1 MKLFVLGDTHGQID
15 KAIEIYKGLKDIDL
29 IVHLGDHFADGQKL
43 ERVLGCP
50 VLGVKGN
57 MDGSFYADGY
67 QILETSW
74 GKIFIAHGHM
84 ENVKSNPQNILYKGE
99 SLGCKAVFY
108 GHTHLPLYQEVE
120 GMILLNPGSLTLPV
134 GGRPGSY
141 ALVNIEGDDFAAAI
155 LYAQN
160 EMTQEGSKGAK
171 GASSSAQTVNGWG
184 NLRNLLN
191 NSDRF

>member
-1 MKLFVLGDTHGQID
+1 MKLFILGDTHGQID

-29 IVHLGDHFADGQKL
+29 IIHLGDHYADGKKL
-43 ERVLGCP
+43 EHALGCP

-67 QILETSW
+67 QILETDY

-84 ENVKSNPQNILYKGE
+84 ENVKSSPQNILYKGE

-108 GHTHLPLYQEVE
+108 GHTHLPVYQESE

-141 ALVNIEGDDFAAAI
+141 SVATVEKDSFSASI
-155 LYAQN
+155 LYLQDGS
-160 EMTQEGSKGAK
+160 TEGNPKGVK
-171 GASSSAQTVNGWG
+171 GGSSGKSGHEG
-184 NLRNLLN
+184 GILRDLLN